1 MAISDA
7 ITTKTLY
14 LLIYPCIYLW
24 APCKA
29 PLFHVMAFAFV
40 QYHVCVHVHVRDAH
54 ALRER
59 CGMCAFVWVFG
70 CTLNAPSHAHAELK

>member
-14 LLIYPCIYLW
+14 LPIYPCIYLW

-40 QYHVCVHVHVRDAH
+40 QYHVCVHVHVRDAL
-54 ALRER
+54 AL
-59 CGMCAFVWVFG
+59 VWVFG